1 MRPPPTTI
9 DGTSAAAIDASQLLR
24 WPLAVPAALATPTTH
39 AAAGDAWESIVARE
53 SIVAIEVRAMVDYR
67 GDRREARRKFPNN
80 TGMVDRWIDR

>member
-67 GDRREARRKFPNN
+67 GASFRK
-80 TGMVDRWIDR
+80 TRDQDSSMV